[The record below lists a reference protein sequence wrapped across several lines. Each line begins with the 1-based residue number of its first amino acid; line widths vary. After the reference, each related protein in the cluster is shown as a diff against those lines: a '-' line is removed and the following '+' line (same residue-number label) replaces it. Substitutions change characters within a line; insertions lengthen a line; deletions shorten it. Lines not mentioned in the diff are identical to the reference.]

1 MIILQVANF
10 EKEMDDRK
18 ADWEVNSYGDTVHS
32 FTVPG
37 SNTPGRAVYS
47 ARADKRSWAAMQRF
61 FDEIFN
67 E

>member
-1 MIILQVANF
+1 MAAF

-18 ADWEVNSYGDTVHS
+18 ADWELNSYGDTVHA

-37 SNTPGRAVYS
+37 AKYS
-47 ARADKRSWAAMQRF
+47 ARADKRSWAAMIRF